1 MEQQN
6 YSDIINTKY
15 PFALQHPRMSIS
27 DRAAQFSAF
36 KALSGYDAEVEEAER
51 LTDMQIELDEDAKE
65 CLDLRL
71 QVIQD
76 NVADQPLVR
85 IVYFIPDD
93 KKTGG
98 KYVSIT
104 ERIKK
109 VDTNTK
115 TVQMTTGLVIPVK
128 DIYKLEGDIFAKTE
142 K

>member
-1 MEQQN
+1 M
-6 YSDIINTKY
+6 Y
-15 PFALQHPRMSIS
+15 L
-27 DRAAQFSAF
+27 
-36 KALSGYDAEVEEAER
+36 
-51 LTDMQIELDEDAKE
+51 
-65 CLDLRL
+65 
-71 QVIQD
+71 
-76 NVADQPLVR
+76 
-85 IVYFIPDD
+85 FIPDD

-115 TVQMTTGLVIPVK
+115 TVQMITGLVIPVK